1 NAKFLDEFQS
11 KRDESKKLAFI
22 CRSGHRS
29 MVAAEF
35 IAEKL
40 GLESINLDGGMLA
53 LKGC

>member
-1 NAKFLDEFQS
+1 MNFKAKEM
-11 KRDESKKLAFI
+11 KVKKLAFI

-35 IAEKL
+35 IAERL

>member
-1 NAKFLDEFQS
+1 
-11 KRDESKKLAFI
+11 
-22 CRSGHRS
+22 

-53 LKGC
+53 LKGY